1 MDWNLPVL
9 RASLPGL
16 APLAT
21 ALPAAPAGPP
31 SMFSSMRAALRRVR
45 ARTATLT
52 DLGGHDLD
60 GTGYDVPL
68 ATPTARPPAA
78 STLIGTVGVGSFPT
92 AVAVSP
98 DDRRVYVV
106 NSNANS
112 VSVLDAR
119 TRGPLTAITVGP
131 RPYGIA
137 LSPDGRRAYAVN
149 AADNSVSVIDT
160 DACAVTATIGVGENP
175 YAAAVSPDGDRMY
188 VTNQGGDSVS
198 VISTATGTVTATI
211 GVGAGPTG
219 VAVTPDG
226 RRVCVVNNGAH
237 SLWLIDTATGSVTTD
252 ITVGKHPAHVAI
264 APDGALAFVTNAA
277 GGSVSIID
285 LSSGAIDEHILVGA
299 HPIDVAVSPDGRWA
313 YVGALDASRVAGAV
327 TILGVGTG
335 TVTTLPAGA
344 PYGVAVS
351 PAGDRVYVTD
361 FIADAVSVI
370 SVGSV
375 GERCGDE
382 PLTAVGNGCY
392 AFSPIE
398 GPEHSRGQRNIRRI
412 AVDRSACAVTAD
424 PDSGLAFVVR
434 SDDDCVDVVEESGQ
448 TVTVDVGS
456 HPSALVTDRDGTRAY
471 VTNYQDGSVSVID
484 TAPASPSRH
493 TVIAT
498 LDVGRSWSTGVILS
512 RDGGRA
518 YAVNGTDGYLS
529 VIDTAPT
536 SGTRDT
542 LIGQIDLHE
551 QPAALGLSPNGR
563 WIYTINHFDDIVWA
577 VHIVTNTVAA
587 IPVPGFP
594 YRLSVSPNGLRVYA
608 SLTDSGSMSV
618 IDTDPASATYHRVIG
633 RLRLG
638 GHVPDPVFTTAG
650 ARAYVPKSGADSVLV
665 IDTATSAVKSIAVG
679 HYPWDVAVSQDGRRA
694 YIANCLDNS
703 VSIVDSASDTVT
715 GTVTVGT
722 YPCRIAVSADGSRAL
737 VANNRDDSVSVIDT
751 AAALVSTTIPLGRN
765 PFDVTLS
772 RDGARACIHHRDG
785 LSVLSL

>member
-1 MDWNLPVL
+1 MGWNLPVL

-21 ALPAAPAGPP
+21 APLAAPAGPP

-52 DLGGHDLD
+52 DLGGQDLD

-68 ATPTARPPAA
+68 ATPTGRPPAA

-98 DDRRVYVV
+98 DGRRVYVV

-175 YAAAVSPDGDRMY
+175 YAAAVSPDGHRVY

-226 RRVCVVNNGAH
+226 HRVCVVNNEAH

-252 ITVGKHPAHVAI
+252 ITVGNHPAHVAI
-264 APDGALAFVTNAA
+264 APDGALAFVTNTA

-285 LSSGAIDEHILVGA
+285 LTSGAID
-299 HPIDVAVSPDGRWA
+299 
-313 YVGALDASRVAGAV
+313 ASQVAGAV
-327 TILGVGTG
+327 TIFGVGTG

-361 FIADAVSVI
+361 VIADAVSVI

-382 PLTAVGNGCY
+382 PLTAVGNGRY

-398 GPEHSRGQRNIRRI
+398 DPEHSRGQRNIRRI

-434 SDDDCVDVVEESGQ
+434 SDDDCVDVVEQSGQ

-536 SGTRDT
+536 SATRDT
-542 LIGQIDLHE
+542 LIGQIDLRE